1 MLASAPVGLLV
12 LLPVVPASWLAP
24 EPLVVPPEVE
34 PPEVEPPP
42 VTVPVPDEPPV
53 VVPAWPWPEPP
64 PLPLEEPPPLPA
76 STATGVRPGHVTA
89 SAADILVLRASLLHM
104 EARPCPRQDDSP
116 HLICPIRQW
125 RDCRWVKGSA
135 PLLLVACPPET
146 EPKDPPIVV

>member
-1 MLASAPVGLLV
+1 MMGLQGSAPVGLLV

-34 PPEVEPPP
+34 PPEVVPPP

-76 STATGVRPGHVTA
+76 SIATNVRPGHVLA
-89 SAADILVLRASLLHM
+89 DVAGIAALRASPLHLK
-104 EARPCPRQDDSP
+104 AGPCLRQDKSP
-116 HLICPIRQW
+116 H
-125 RDCRWVKGSA
+125 
-135 PLLLVACPPET
+135 
-146 EPKDPPIVV
+146 